1 MITCNLKVTRF
12 VHALRR
18 PPVPELDRSG
28 RSERHAIQIDQL
40 AEFGV
45 GWVLGFD

>member
-1 MITCNLKVTRF
+1 MLT
-12 VHALRR
+12 AA

-28 RSERHAIQIDQL
+28 GSEFAAILVNQL

-45 GWVLGFD
+45 GLVLSFD